1 MGKVDFIELA
11 EYCVKRAKENSAP
24 NIKKYVKTLYISIS
38 EDNNVKLSTT
48 PHVLQGTYQ
57 CILMHEYS
65 QIPISNIY
73 YWYEI
78 EYINSEGCVLTSDL
92 GDGFNLVSYK
102 HKHSSSSI
110 ILRFQD
116 KYLYSNYDFRR
127 VWELYTKIK
136 DIPLESER
144 ELIISLYYKDEHVL
158 NLEKQIEDFKFTN
171 HLLEQERDQYKDML
185 DEIKDLVNSNK

>member
-1 MGKVDFIELA
+1 MEKVDFIELA
-11 EYCVKRAKENSAP
+11 DYCVKRAKENSAP

-73 YWYEI
+73 FWYEI
-78 EYINSEGCVLTSDL
+78 EYINPEGCVLDSDL
-92 GDGFNLVSYK
+92 GDGFNLISDK

-110 ILRFQD
+110 RLMFQD
-116 KYLYSNYDFRR
+116 KYLYSNFDFRR

-136 DIPLESER
+136 DVSSEPER
-144 ELIISLYYKDEHVL
+144 KLIINLYYKDEHVL
-158 NLEKQIEDFKFTN
+158 NLEKQIEDFKYAN
-171 HLLEQERDQYKDML
+171 HLLEQERDQYKDLL
-185 DEIKDLVNSNK
+185 DEIKELVYSKK